1 MRLSKR
7 QIFWLIVLALTSLWA
22 CGYHFVGTGGDGVDP
37 SIKRVHVQTFGNAT
51 NEPNVENTFR
61 GAFIDRL
68 IQGGRFQVV
77 DQAAQADAI
86 LKGNVK
92 NLVRTPLAYTVGNL
106 AAEERWS
113 VIVDIS
119 FQERETKKVIWAS
132 SDFGMTGDYRVDTSN
147 LSVTEQNRKNALLK
161 LANDTAERAYSMILS
176 GF

>member
-1 MRLSKR
+1 MHLSKQ
-7 QIFWLIVLALTSLWA
+7 QIFWLIALALTSLWA
-22 CGYHFVGTGGDGVDP
+22 CGYHFVGTGGDGIDP
-37 SIKRVHVQTFGNAT
+37 SIKRVYVQTFGNAS

-61 GAFIDRL
+61 SAFIDRF

-86 LKGNVK
+86 LKGKIK

-113 VIVDIS
+113 VNVDLS
-119 FQERETKKVIWAS
+119 FQERETAKVLWAN
-132 SDFGMTGDYRVDTSN
+132 SDFGLTGDYRVDTAN
-147 LSVTEQNRKNALLK
+147 LSATEQNRKNALVK
-161 LANDTAERAYSMILS
+161 LASDTAERAYSMILS